1 MKITIRQI
9 IFLATAFLLFSNVY
23 AKAGTT
29 AERLPMVV
37 EKNVAGAPQ
46 LLGIPFPKGKL
57 WPSDK
62 IRVLNASGEEI
73 PSQITI
79 VNTWEPVSE
88 SIKWIWVFFFSGT
101 SSNYTLEFGKEVVRK
116 EFTGDRVIVENNQR
130 PYGRVKVNTGP
141 LQFIINRLG
150 GGFLDK
156 VELDT
161 DRNGFEKTDLIAES
175 SKTRGS
181 FLDILDMAGIDSSKV
196 KITNTVLEK
205 GSGPLHAIVRIDGDY
220 LYSRK
225 DNNTSPFIMRIHAYA
240 GKSYI
245 RVLHTII
252 YTGDPDM
259 HQKREGEYS
268 AIATQNKNIV
278 NEKAMLNDKGWMIP
292 NDQIAGAGFDIKY
305 NLKGEKK
312 FKTGYF
318 DGSWTNPGKE
328 KLFELDLSDSQSA
341 SVLQSG
347 PNVSRIPPYNNSS
360 PTQQISGFKSTVVVS
375 DKELLNKERMAGW
388 ITLTDQK
395 WGIGVGIRNF
405 FEEYPKEIAIQGD
418 SNKVFSYI
426 WSPKVP
432 PMSFAKAN
440 GLFDSEM
447 LGNFAQGLA
456 KTTEIVFQFYPV
468 STPESTLTDNFKYFM
483 DPPVTHANPEWYA
496 NSKVYGSMSAKSD
509 KHPELERSLD
519 YKFDWMRFNQKW
531 EPWYGM
537 IDYGDFMTYFPKNK
551 WDTWQSG
558 EPAEDF
564 MWWLQFMRTG
574 NRDLYLTATACSQHT
589 MDVDNIHWPNFPKF
603 IGDTNNSIDFFN
615 LDDSARYKGSPY
627 IGMGRRHAAQHFTSL
642 LSAHVWVAGWIA
654 SYYLTGD
661 HRALEVAE
669 EAGDLY
675 LRRIFGGH
683 DIQGR
688 RLYLSIWNLTEL
700 FDADKKEKYFTE
712 LKDRVK
718 ILLELQKSSEQ
729 GGSLII
735 ERYGYSQVY
744 ISQGLY
750 KYYQITGDEAV
761 KKALIT
767 HAMWQR
773 DNPSINHTMESFLAS
788 VPSIL
793 LGYEF
798 TGDRTFLDEAV
809 KRAAILKTDK
819 LPMEIWSYP
828 NQKELVMALEK
839 VSHLPDDKE
848 SFRGEAIWKITNGL
862 RVFGWTHIY
871 SIPYLINWID
881 KKPVDQK

>member
-1 MKITIRQI
+1 MKKIVSFIVAVSLGLNLSASAAI
-9 IFLATAFLLFSNVY
+9 VSEKLPLL
-23 AKAGTT
+23 
-29 AERLPMVV
+29 V
-37 EKNVAGAPQ
+37 EHNIPGAPQ
-46 LLGIPFPKGKL
+46 LLGIPFAKGKL
-57 WPSDK
+57 LPSDH
-62 IRVLNASGEEI
+62 IRVLNATGVEI

-79 VNTWEPVSE
+79 VSTWSPTSE
-88 SIKWIWVFFFSGT
+88 SIKWIWVFFFSET
-101 SSNYTLEFGKEVVRK
+101 SKNYSLEFGKDVVRK
-116 EFTGDRVIVENNQR
+116 EFAGDRVVVENNQR
-130 PYGRVKVNTGP
+130 PYGRVKVSTGP

-156 VELDT
+156 VSLDT
-161 DRNGFEKTDLIAES
+161 DKNGFDKQDLIGES

-181 FLDILDMAGIDSSKV
+181 FLDILDKAGIDSSRV

-205 GSGPLHAIVRIDGDY
+205 GSGPLHAIIRIDGDY
-220 LYSRK
+220 LYRRK
-225 DNNTSPFIMRIHAYA
+225 DNNTSPFVMRIHAYA

-268 AIATQNKNIV
+268 SIATQNKNIV
-278 NEKAMLNDKGWMIP
+278 DEKAMLNDKGWMIP
-292 NDQIAGAGFDIKY
+292 NDQVAGAGFDLKY
-305 NLKGEKK
+305 NLNGEKK
-312 FKTGYF
+312 LKTGYF
-318 DGSWTNPGKE
+318 DGSWTNPGEE
-328 KLFELDLSDSQSA
+328 KIIETDFPVNQNA
-341 SVLQSG
+341 SLLQTG
-347 PNVSRIPPYNNSS
+347 PNVNRIPPLNNSS
-360 PTQQISGFKSTVVVS
+360 PTQQIKGFKSTLNIGQ
-375 DKELLNKERMAGW
+375 KELLNKERMAGW
-388 ITLTDQK
+388 ITLTDKK

-418 SNKVFSYI
+418 SSKMYSYI
-426 WSPKVP
+426 WSPKVA
-432 PMSFAKAN
+432 PMSFARASME
-440 GLFDSEM
+440 FDSEM

-456 KTTEIVFQFYPV
+456 KTTEIVYQFFPQ
-468 STPESTLTDNFKYFM
+468 SDSESSLVNNFKYFL

-496 NSKVYGSMSAKSD
+496 NSKVYGSFAVKSD

-519 YKFDWMRFNQKW
+519 YKLDWMRFNQKW

-551 WDTWQSG
+551 WDTWNSG
-558 EPAEDF
+558 EPAIDF
-564 MWWLQFMRTG
+564 MWWMQFMRTG
-574 NRDLYLTATACSQHT
+574 NRDYYLTANACSQHT
-589 MDVDNIHWPNFPKF
+589 MDIDNIHWPNFPKF
-603 IGDTNNSIDFFN
+603 LGDTNNSIDFFN
-615 LDDSARYKGSPY
+615 LNDSARYQGSPY

-654 SYYLTGD
+654 SYYLSGD
-661 HRALEVAE
+661 HRALDVAE

-683 DIQGR
+683 DLQGR

-712 LKDRVK
+712 LKDRVR

-750 KYYQITGDEAV
+750 KYYQITGDQKV
-761 KKALIT
+761 KQALIT

-773 DNPSINHTMESFLAS
+773 DNPSINHAMESFLAS

-793 LGYEF
+793 LGYEL
-798 TGDRTFLDEAV
+798 TGDRSFLDEAV

-819 LPMEIWSYP
+819 LPMELMDYP
-828 NQKELVMALEK
+828 NQKELVTALEK

-862 RVFGWTHIY
+862 RIFGWTHIY
-871 SIPYLINWID
+871 SVPYLLNWMD
-881 KKPVDQK
+881 QKPVVEK

>member
-1 MKITIRQI
+1 MKIDMKKIVSFI
-9 IFLATAFLLFSNVY
+9 VAVSLGLNLSASAAIVSEKLPLL
-23 AKAGTT
+23 
-29 AERLPMVV
+29 V
-37 EKNVAGAPQ
+37 EHNIPGAPQ
-46 LLGIPFPKGKL
+46 LLGIPFAKGKL
-57 WPSDK
+57 LPSDH
-62 IRVLNASGEEI
+62 IRVLNATGVEI

-79 VNTWEPVSE
+79 VSTWSPTSE
-88 SIKWIWVFFFSGT
+88 SIKWIWVFFFSET
-101 SSNYTLEFGKEVVRK
+101 SKNYSLEFGKDVVRK
-116 EFTGDRVIVENNQR
+116 EFAGDRVVVENNQR
-130 PYGRVKVNTGP
+130 PYGRVKVSTGP

-156 VELDT
+156 VSLDT
-161 DRNGFEKTDLIAES
+161 DKNGFDKQDLIGES

-181 FLDILDMAGIDSSKV
+181 FLDILDKAGIDSSRV

-205 GSGPLHAIVRIDGDY
+205 GSGPLHAIIRIDGDY
-220 LYSRK
+220 LYRRK
-225 DNNTSPFIMRIHAYA
+225 DNNTSPFVMRIHAYA

-268 AIATQNKNIV
+268 SIATQNKNIV
-278 NEKAMLNDKGWMIP
+278 DEKAMLNDKGWMIP
-292 NDQIAGAGFDIKY
+292 NDQVAGAGFDLKY
-305 NLKGEKK
+305 NLNGEKK
-312 FKTGYF
+312 LKTGYF
-318 DGSWTNPGKE
+318 DGSWTNPGEE
-328 KLFELDLSDSQSA
+328 KIIETDFPVNQNA
-341 SVLQSG
+341 SLLQTG
-347 PNVSRIPPYNNSS
+347 PNVNRIPPLNNSS
-360 PTQQISGFKSTVVVS
+360 PTQQIKGFKSTLNIGQ
-375 DKELLNKERMAGW
+375 KELLNKERMAGW
-388 ITLTDQK
+388 ITLTDKK

-418 SNKVFSYI
+418 SSKMYSYI
-426 WSPKVP
+426 WSPKVA
-432 PMSFAKAN
+432 PMSFARASME
-440 GLFDSEM
+440 FDSEM

-456 KTTEIVFQFYPV
+456 KTTEIVYQFFPQ
-468 STPESTLTDNFKYFM
+468 SDSESSLVNNFKYFL

-496 NSKVYGSMSAKSD
+496 NSKVYGSFAVKSD

-519 YKFDWMRFNQKW
+519 YKLDWMRFNQKW

-551 WDTWQSG
+551 WDTWNSG
-558 EPAEDF
+558 EPAIDF
-564 MWWLQFMRTG
+564 MWWMQFMRTG
-574 NRDLYLTATACSQHT
+574 NRDYYLTANACSQHT
-589 MDVDNIHWPNFPKF
+589 MDIDNIHWPNFPKF
-603 IGDTNNSIDFFN
+603 LGDTNNSIDFFN
-615 LDDSARYKGSPY
+615 LNDSARYQGSPY

-654 SYYLTGD
+654 SYYLSGD
-661 HRALEVAE
+661 HRALDVAE

-683 DIQGR
+683 DLQGR

-712 LKDRVK
+712 LKDRVR

-750 KYYQITGDEAV
+750 KYYQITGDQKV
-761 KKALIT
+761 KQALIT

-773 DNPSINHTMESFLAS
+773 DNPSINHAMESFLAS

-793 LGYEF
+793 LGYEL
-798 TGDRTFLDEAV
+798 TGDRSFLDEAV

-819 LPMEIWSYP
+819 LPMELMDYP
-828 NQKELVMALEK
+828 NQKELVTALEK

-862 RVFGWTHIY
+862 RIFGWTHIY
-871 SIPYLINWID
+871 SVPYLLNWMD
-881 KKPVDQK
+881 QKPVVEK